1 MRAHSCL
8 AVLALTALACQPAD
22 TSVAAK
28 TAIDAANAQWPRLT
42 TTGHADSIAEFYA
55 ADAVIMP
62 PNMATM
68 KGKDAIKTFFAV
80 INTMDPKPTLT
91 LRSEHVLANGTL
103 AVETGRWNW
112 TSPAGAKLPPGTPA
126 ADSGK
131 YIVRWAQQNGKW
143 VMVDDI
149 WNSDA
154 PLPMAPPVPA
164 ASAPRG
170 PPAADSG
177 KYIVR
182 WAQQNG
188 KWVMVDDIWNSDAPL
203 PMAPPVAAA

>member
-68 KGKDAIKTFFAV
+68 KGKDAIKTFFAT

-112 TSPAGAKLPPGTPA
+112 TYPAGAKLPPGTPA
-126 ADSGK
+126 T
-131 YIVRWAQQNGKW
+131 
-143 VMVDDI
+143 
-149 WNSDA
+149 
-154 PLPMAPPVPA
+154 
-164 ASAPRG
+164 
-170 PPAADSG
+170 DSG

-203 PMAPPVAAA
+203 PMAPPVAAAARSSR

>member
-22 TSVAAK
+22 TSVAAR

-68 KGKDAIKTFFAV
+68 KGKDAIKTFFAT

-112 TSPAGAKLPPGTPA
+112 TYPAGNARHGLRQVHRPLGA
-126 ADSGK
+126 AERQMGDGGRHLEQRRA
-131 YIVRWAQQNGKW
+131 VADG
-143 VMVDDI
+143 
-149 WNSDA
+149 
-154 PLPMAPPVPA
+154 A
-164 ASAPRG
+164 AGRG
-170 PPAADSG
+170 RRA
-177 KYIVR
+177 
-182 WAQQNG
+182 
-188 KWVMVDDIWNSDAPL
+188 
-203 PMAPPVAAA
+203 

>member
-1 MRAHSCL
+1 
-8 AVLALTALACQPAD
+8 
-22 TSVAAK
+22 
-28 TAIDAANAQWPRLT
+28 
-42 TTGHADSIAEFYA
+42 
-55 ADAVIMP
+55 MP

-68 KGKDAIKTFFAV
+68 KGKDAIKTFFAT

-112 TSPAGAKLPPGTPA
+112 TYPAGAKLPPGTPA

-154 PLPMAPPVPA
+154 PLPMAPPV
-164 ASAPRG
+164 
-170 PPAADSG
+170 
-177 KYIVR
+177 
-182 WAQQNG
+182 
-188 KWVMVDDIWNSDAPL
+188 
-203 PMAPPVAAA
+203 AAAARSSR